1 MTSLGGFARQQAR
14 RFGDTPL
21 FFSGDEVVS
30 YRGYDERTDRLA
42 GGLARLGLRQG
53 DRMAVLLPNG
63 LPILEAYMG
72 AAKVGAA
79 SVPLNP
85 MFTPREI
92 EYVVN
97 NSRAKVMMA
106 SPRDAERV
114 QAIRDRLPSLAH
126 VVVAGEAVAGTLP
139 YSQVASAAP
148 LEVTAPVDG
157 DDVAMIAYTSGTTG
171 HPKGAMLTHAGL
183 LDNAAAVVEAVGFRD
198 ADRSLCILPLFH
210 VFAIAFDYLQMMTVG
225 ASSVIVERFDA
236 GGALRLIE
244 RHRATVLVGVPTMF
258 IYILRHPDRQR

>member
-1 MTSLGGFARQQAR
+1 MTSLGGFAQQQAR

-72 AAKVGAA
+72 AAKLGAA

-97 NSRAKVMMA
+97 HSRAKVMMA

-139 YSQVASAAP
+139 YSQV
-148 LEVTAPVDG
+148 
-157 DDVAMIAYTSGTTG
+157 
-171 HPKGAMLTHAGL
+171 
-183 LDNAAAVVEAVGFRD
+183 
-198 ADRSLCILPLFH
+198 
-210 VFAIAFDYLQMMTVG
+210 
-225 ASSVIVERFDA
+225 
-236 GGALRLIE
+236 
-244 RHRATVLVGVPTMF
+244 HR
-258 IYILRHPDRQR
+258 R